1 MSSIVAY
8 ESDNLTIVA
17 SEGKFIWGVDSQIIP
32 TIRLHLSMLV
42 NGRIKNIFFE
52 MDIEKKYFTTPEVW
66 ESWVDEKIEILNNQS
81 KQYWYTLVTWSSW
94 NIIRDFIQQLWYW
107 QDIEYRA
114 IEHWIGKLYM

>member
-1 MSSIVAY
+1 MSSTVAY

-66 ESWVDEKIEILNNQS
+66 ESWVDEKIEILNNQL
-81 KQYWYTLVTWSSW
+81 YCYTLVNWSSW

-114 IEHWIGKLYM
+114 IEHWIKKLYI

>member
-52 MDIEKKYFTTPEVW
+52 MDIEKEYFTTPEVW
-66 ESWVDEKIEILNNQS
+66 ESWVDEKIEILSNQS